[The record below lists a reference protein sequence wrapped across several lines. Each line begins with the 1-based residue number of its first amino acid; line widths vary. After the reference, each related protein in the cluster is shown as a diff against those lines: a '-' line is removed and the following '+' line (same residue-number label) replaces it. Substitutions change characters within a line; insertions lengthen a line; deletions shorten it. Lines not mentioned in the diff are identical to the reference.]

1 MPEATTHPTPAPT
14 SEGIDLSVV
23 IPCLNEAST
32 LGVCLEKAFRSMREH
47 GISGEV
53 VVADNGSTD
62 GSLDI
67 AAETGARVVH
77 VTEKGYGSA
86 LMGGINAA
94 RGKWILM
101 ADADDSYDFLQ
112 VPRFYDELKKGY
124 ELVQGCR
131 LPKGG
136 GEVKPGAMPRLH
148 RWLGNPF
155 FSHIARSWFDA
166 PIHDVYCG
174 MRAFTRELY
183 ERLDL
188 HCTGMEFATEMII
201 KASLYKARIHEVP
214 IALHPDGRT
223 TNRPHLKT
231 WHDGWRTLRFFLMS
245 SPSRLFL
252 FPGLILAGLGILG
265 YLLVYA
271 NVHLGPAVLDAHTLL
286 FASLLIM
293 LGYQSVAFSFFT
305 RIFAISDRL
314 LPPDPRISRLC
325 SVLTLERGVGIAV
338 AMLLFGLTLLALAVL
353 QWWEAGF
360 GDLQYSQTMRLVIPG
375 FTLTAISIQTVFS
388 GFFIS
393 ILGMRRR

>member
-1 MPEATTHPTPAPT
+1 
-14 SEGIDLSVV
+14 
-23 IPCLNEAST
+23 
-32 LGVCLEKAFRSMREH
+32 
-47 GISGEV
+47 
-53 VVADNGSTD
+53 VADNGSTD

>member
-174 MRAFTRELY
+174 MRAFTRALY